1 MMKKLEKCII
11 AYECWQMQCCGD
23 PIKVGEE
30 VNLEI
35 ETYTE
40 PYELAGFHID
50 FNEEH
55 HHGMTAAAK
64 GIVKQ
69 IKVVFLEEYAN
80 SENRFDDPNNVF
92 SVYDLDYADGW
103 EGIDNCGKH
112 TPSDFFNY
120 LIFMENVTIEDFV

>member
-1 MMKKLEKCII
+1 MKKLEKCII

-55 HHGMTAAAK
+55 HHGMTAVAK
-64 GIVKQ
+64 GTVKQ
-69 IKVVFLEEYAN
+69 IKVLFEEEYAN
-80 SENRFDDPNNVF
+80 SEHRVDDPNNGF

-103 EGIDNCGKH
+103 EGIDKCGKH
-112 TPSDFFNY
+112 TPSDFFYY
-120 LIFMENVTIEDFV
+120 LIFMENVSIEDLV

>member
-1 MMKKLEKCII
+1 
-11 AYECWQMQCCGD
+11 
-23 PIKVGEE
+23 
-30 VNLEI
+30 
-35 ETYTE
+35 
-40 PYELAGFHID
+40 
-50 FNEEH
+50 
-55 HHGMTAAAK
+55 MTAVAK
-64 GIVKQ
+64 GTVKQ

-120 LIFMENVTIEDFV
+120 LIFMENVTIEDIE

>member
-1 MMKKLEKCII
+1 MKKLEKCII

-55 HHGMTAAAK
+55 HHGMTAVAK
-64 GIVKQ
+64 GTVKQ

-120 LIFMENVTIEDFV
+120 LIFMENVTIEDIE